1 MCRRDSCGNMAGIPN
16 SITLTD
22 MRKGTNH
29 TVKTSADL
37 VGNRVMLRDQ
47 RGMNQQAIHLGNPL
61 NGKRKTR

>member
-1 MCRRDSCGNMAGIPN
+1 MCGKRGCGKMAGIPN

-22 MRKGTNH
+22 MRKGTSH

-37 VGNRVMLRDQ
+37 VGNRVTLRDQ

>member
-1 MCRRDSCGNMAGIPN
+1 MCGKRGCGKMAGFPN
-16 SITLTD
+16 SIPLTD

-37 VGNRVMLRDQ
+37 VGNRVTLQDQ

-61 NGKRKTR
+61 NGKRKNR